1 MKTPEGNAAMI
12 ETDGKPY
19 IMTEVGVS
27 KSESVSS
34 APNGSTRNNRDFYT
48 YVTYMQDWI
57 SGPYAGCTYKIVE
70 RYISSNPDTWGQYL
84 GSSSTFVVGPEN

>member
-1 MKTPEGNAAMI
+1 MTTSEM
-12 ETDGKPY
+12 Y
-19 IMTEVGVS
+19 IMTEVGVT

-57 SGPYAGCTYKIVE
+57 AGQYKGYTYKIVE
-70 RYISSNPDTWGQYL
+70 TYLSQNPATRGQYL
-84 GSSSTFVVGPEN
+84 GASSTFVVGPDN